1 MIQRL
6 LILPFIFALG
16 GCVSEKA
23 KQKQAAEAVL
33 DKIAE
38 KIVLYERQIGD
49 ANNQMDEAMQTMR
62 TTAKG
67 GYEFCKAA
75 RTGVAAYNYA
85 REKKIKMAAAYELAG
100 DTPKSI
106 ELMGEVSRGEI
117 PLSRLLNLC
126 P

>member
-6 LILPFIFALG
+6 LILPIIFALSS
-16 GCVSEKA
+16 CSSEKE
-23 KQKQAAEAVL
+23 KQKQAAEAAL

-38 KIVLYERQIGD
+38 KIVLHETQIGD
-49 ANNQMDEAMQTMR
+49 ANKQMNEAMQTMR
-62 TTAKG
+62 ATVKG
-67 GYEFCKAA
+67 SEEFCKAA
-75 RTGVAAYNYA
+75 RTGVAAYNYI
-85 REKKIKMAAAYELAG
+85 REKRIKIAAAYELAG

>member
-6 LILPFIFALG
+6 LILPIIFALSS
-16 GCVSEKA
+16 CASEKE
-23 KQKQAAEAVL
+23 KQKQAAEAAL

-38 KIVLYERQIGD
+38 KIVLHERQIGD
-49 ANNQMDEAMQTMR
+49 ANKQMNEAMQTMR
-62 TTAKG
+62 ATVKG
-67 GYEFCKAA
+67 SEEFCKAA
-75 RTGVAAYNYA
+75 RTSVAAYNYI
-85 REKKIKMAAAYELAG
+85 REKRIKIAAAYELAG

-117 PLSRLLNLC
+117 PQSRLLNLC

>member
-1 MIQRL
+1 M
-6 LILPFIFALG
+6 A
-16 GCVSEKA
+16 
-23 KQKQAAEAVL
+23 
-33 DKIAE
+33 
-38 KIVLYERQIGD
+38 
-49 ANNQMDEAMQTMR
+49 EAMQTMR

>member
-6 LILPFIFALG
+6 LILPIIFVLSSCA
-16 GCVSEKA
+16 SEKV
-23 KQKQAAEAVL
+23 KQKQAAEAAL
-33 DKIAE
+33 DKITE

-49 ANNQMDEAMQTMR
+49 ANKQMNEAMQTMR
-62 TTAKG
+62 ATVKG
-67 GYEFCKAA
+67 SEEFCKAA
-75 RTGVAAYNYA
+75 RTGVAAYNYI
-85 REKKIKMAAAYELAG
+85 REKRIKMAAAYELAG

>member
-6 LILPFIFALG
+6 LILPIIFVLSSCA
-16 GCVSEKA
+16 SEKV
-23 KQKQAAEAVL
+23 KQKQAAEAAL

-38 KIVLYERQIGD
+38 KIVLHERQIGD
-49 ANNQMDEAMQTMR
+49 ANKQMNEAMQTMR
-62 TTAKG
+62 ATVKG
-67 GYEFCKAA
+67 SEEFCKAA
-75 RTGVAAYNYA
+75 RTGVAAYNYI
-85 REKKIKMAAAYELAG
+85 REKRIKIAAAYELAG